1 MNINNV
7 KIKLLFFLIFAL
19 SVNGGEKKYNYNFKL
34 FCYNALFFY
43 YTDLIFFCIIGI
55 RFIEIIA
62 IIIIGNINQVPISIF
77 LPIRIRLYTS
87 PILIRGGTFSFI
99 K

>member
-1 MNINNV
+1 MIIFHLI
-7 KIKLLFFLIFAL
+7 IKSIYPNLFL
-19 SVNGGEKKYNYNFKL
+19 NKKYYNSNF
-34 FCYNALFFY
+34 FVIMLFFY
-43 YTDLIFFCIIGI
+43 STDLIFFCIIGI

-99 K
+99 NYATEDGT